1 MSSGM
6 DSFLNI
12 VKALSDSQRL
22 RTLLLLRQGELCV
35 CRITEFLNLA
45 PSTVSKHMSVLRQ
58 AGLVKSRKD
67 SRWVYFRL
75 AQESGDELV
84 SRCLDFLFSLEDEG
98 LIDGQNKDFMK
109 HIFGTRNVCK
119 P

>member
-1 MSSGM
+1 MNSGM

-12 VKALSDSQRL
+12 TKALSDSQRL
-22 RTLLLLRQGELCV
+22 RTCLLLRHGELCV

-45 PSTVSKHMSVLRQ
+45 PSTVSKHMSVLKH

-75 AQESGDELV
+75 AQDSGDELV
-84 SRCLDFLFSLEDEG
+84 SRCLDFLFTLENEG
-98 LIDGQNKDFMK
+98 FVDGGNQEFIQ
-109 HIFGTRNVCK
+109 HIFGN
-119 P
+119 PNYL